1 MQFTEIE
8 EQQEIRLHIH
18 NNENQFILGANV
30 KKHLNEQLSLIGL
43 DYSGKQKLIF
53 DNVSIDAEYFQ
64 PDDVPL
70 MWKNVKILNYK
81 NAYVLQVTSPP
92 VRRNRR
98 DSFRLSVAK
107 MAWMTMRG
115 RKPQQVLV
123 KDISLSGFSLSD
135 SKKELNLIE
144 GDQLS
149 ITLNDWG
156 YELKLDGRV
165 VRVEERDDMMVYGL
179 TIRNLCKDLSSYI
192 NFKQQRSKK
201 PTH

>member
-8 EQQEIRLHIH
+8 EEQEIRLHIH
-18 NNENQFILGANV
+18 NQQSQFILGANI
-30 KKHLNEQLSLIGL
+30 KKHLNEQLTLINL
-43 DYSGKQKLIF
+43 DYSGTQKLIF

-70 MWKNVKILNYK
+70 MWKNVKVHNYK
-81 NAYVLQVTSPP
+81 NAYVLQVTSQP

-98 DSFRLSVAK
+98 DSFRLSVART
-107 MAWMTMRG
+107 AWMTMRG
-115 RKPQQVLV
+115 HKPQQVLI
-123 KDISLSGFSLSD
+123 KDISLSGFSISD
-135 SKKELNLIE
+135 SKKELNFEE

-165 VRVEERDDMMVYGL
+165 IRIDEREDMIVYGL
-179 TIRNLCKDLSSYI
+179 TIRNLCKDLSAYI
-192 NFKQQRSKK
+192 NYKQQRNKK
-201 PTH
+201 PTN

>member
-1 MQFTEIE
+1 MQFIEIE

-18 NNENQFILGANV
+18 NQQSQFILGANV
-30 KKHLNEQLSLIGL
+30 KKHLNDQLSLIGL
-43 DYSGKQKLIF
+43 DYSGTQKLIF
-53 DNVSIDAEYFQ
+53 DNVSVDAEYFQ
-64 PDDVPL
+64 TDDVPL
-70 MWKNVKILNYK
+70 MWKNVKVLNYK

-92 VRRNRR
+92 VRCNRR

-107 MAWMTMRG
+107 MAWMTMHG

-135 SKKELNLIE
+135 SKKDLNLAV

-165 VRVEERDDMMVYGL
+165 VRSEEHDDMTIYGL

-192 NFKQQRSKK
+192 NFKQQRNKK